1 MWLSIDSEGI
11 NYGKGH
17 EITDNSHKYALGQE
31 VNRNEEN
38 KWVRSSKPEQTC
50 PVWRVQLPSYSAQAE
65 SCHSEWHPSLAR
77 SSGLFSRSQESGFL
91 CEIRLLF
98 FFEHSTNS
106 REGREEQE
114 GKRQWGRGGGRC
126 NTMWKPVQR
135 PDVTTVEWAAHV
147 ERVPGH
153 REWKL
158 TAVILP
164 YLEKAHLGSL
174 EPL

>member
-98 FFEHSTNS
+98 FLNTLIIQEKGERS
-106 REGREEQE
+106 RKEKDSEGEGEEGATPCESLSKGQMSPQWSGLPMWRGFQDTE
-114 GKRQWGRGGGRC
+114 SGSSRQ
-126 NTMWKPVQR
+126 
-135 PDVTTVEWAAHV
+135 
-147 ERVPGH
+147 
-153 REWKL
+153 
-158 TAVILP
+158 
-164 YLEKAHLGSL
+164 
-174 EPL
+174 